1 MIENDAALDER
12 AEELARVARRP
23 VISVKTKVIGSIML
37 AVLLLGA
44 ALDYL
49 AWSGRLVG
57 ADQYA
62 LAGFMLAPL
71 ALAAIILPIARGF
84 DHGPV
89 RTQWL
94 FFGLGMLSV
103 GVGGLIF
110 VVLYLVTGEDPY
122 PSVGDVFT
130 LIGYG
135 LFAAGLLTSIKSY
148 KGLLDIRIPLFVSVG
163 ISAVVMAL
171 VWIGVIGPY
180 VIGNAGDTQ
189 STATRVFNALYPI
202 LDTLVMFAPALTLGL
217 LVSKL
222 GSGRL
227 AWPAWFVVAGA
238 GVLAIIDTAFAYA
251 TYLGAHR
258 TPLIDAGYA
267 AAPMLI
273 AFAALVAWDVYH
285 S

>member
-1 MIENDAALDER
+1 MIENDAVLDER
-12 AEELARVARRP
+12 AEELTRAARRP
-23 VISVKTKVIGSIML
+23 VISVRTKVIGGIML
-37 AVLLLGA
+37 AALLVGLG
-44 ALDYL
+44 LDYL
-49 AWSGRLVG
+49 AWSGSLTGG
-57 ADQYA
+57 AEYA

-71 ALAAIILPIARGF
+71 VLAAIILPVARGF

-89 RTQWL
+89 RSQWL
-94 FFGLGMLSV
+94 FFGLGMASV

-122 PSVGDVFT
+122 PSVGDAFT

-135 LFAAGLLTSIKSY
+135 LFAAGLLTSIRSY
-148 KGLLDIRIPLFVSVG
+148 RTLLDIRTPFFVSMG
-163 ISAVVMAL
+163 ISAVMMAA
-171 VWIGVIGPY
+171 VWIVIIGPY
-180 VIGNAGDTQ
+180 VIADPDQTQ
-189 STATRVFNALYPI
+189 SLATSVFNALYPI
-202 LDTLVMFAPALTLGL
+202 LDTLVLFAPALTLGL
-217 LVSKL
+217 LVGKL

-227 AWPAWFVVAGA
+227 AWPAWFIVAGA
-238 GVLAIIDTAFAYA
+238 GVLAVIDSAFAYA

>member
-1 MIENDAALDER
+1 MIENDAVLDER
-12 AEELARVARRP
+12 AEELARAARRP
-23 VISVKTKVIGSIML
+23 VISVRTKVIGGIML

-44 ALDYL
+44 GLDYL
-49 AWSGRLVG
+49 AWSGSLEGG
-57 ADQYA
+57 AEYA

-89 RTQWL
+89 RSQWL

-122 PSVGDVFT
+122 PSLGDVFT

-135 LFAAGLLTSIKSY
+135 LFAAGLLTSVRSY
-148 KGLLDIRIPLFVSVG
+148 RELLDIRVPLFISMG

-171 VWIGVIGPY
+171 VWAGVIGPY
-180 VIGNAGDTQ
+180 IIGDLGDTQ
-189 STATRVFNALYPI
+189 STMTRVFNTLYPV
-202 LDTLVMFAPALTLGL
+202 LDTLVLFAPALTLGL
-217 LVSKL
+217 IVGKL

-238 GVLAIIDTAFAYA
+238 GVLAVIDTAFAYA